1 MKFVL
6 ATRNS
11 HKAAELKRILEELDL
26 DCELLTVADFP
37 GAPEVEE
44 TESTFEGNA
53 LLKARAL
60 TEFTGLAAIAD
71 DSGICVDALD
81 GNPGVFS
88 ARWSGASENVDQA
101 NLDLVLEQI
110 KDVPTESRG
119 AKFVCAAV
127 AVFPDGQELI
137 AIGEMLGHLLS
148 APTGKNGFGY
158 DPIFVPQGFEIST
171 AQMSAAEKDVISH
184 RGKAL
189 NDLAIQIS
197 EVISKY

>member
-1 MKFVL
+1 MKFVI

-11 HKAAELKRILEELDL
+11 HKATELKRILEELDL
-26 DCELLTVADFP
+26 DCELFTVADFP

-60 TEFTGLAAIAD
+60 AKFTGLAAIAD
-71 DSGICVDALD
+71 DSGLCVDALD
-81 GNPGVFS
+81 GNPGVLS
-88 ARWSGASENVDQA
+88 ARWSGATENVDQA
-101 NLDLVLEQI
+101 NLELVLEQV
-110 KDVPTESRG
+110 KDVAPENRG
-119 AKFVCAAV
+119 AEFVCAAV

-137 AIGEMLGHLLS
+137 AIGEMLGHLLD
-148 APTGKNGFGY
+148 APTGENGFGY

-171 AQMSAAEKDVISH
+171 AQMSATEKDAISH

-197 EVISKY
+197 EVISQF

>member
-1 MKFVL
+1 MKFVI

-11 HKAAELKRILEELDL
+11 HKATELKRILEELDL
-26 DCELLTVADFP
+26 DCELFTVADFP

-60 TEFTGLAAIAD
+60 AKFTGLAAIAD
-71 DSGICVDALD
+71 DSGLCVDALD
-81 GNPGVFS
+81 GNPGVLS
-88 ARWSGASENVDQA
+88 ARWSGATENVDQA
-101 NLDLVLEQI
+101 NLELVLEQV
-110 KDVPTESRG
+110 KDVAPENRG

-137 AIGEMLGHLLS
+137 AIGEMLGHLLD
-148 APTGKNGFGY
+148 APTGENGFGY

-171 AQMSAAEKDVISH
+171 AQMSATEKDAISH

-197 EVISKY
+197 EVISQF